1 MGTTAPATSASGFTQ
16 DRQSVSPA
24 ADAGHPLL
32 PEGDPIAAHKVAC
45 EAVSR
50 FLQLKAPDARQVEVL
65 LTLDRHARRTSNR
78 LLRRYVEG
86 NAQLQVFQR
95 EDWSAAL
102 RLSQSFFAAYQHLW
116 RQMRDSTADDWLP
129 HAHRILFQLFHH
141 RQVEFVLRF
150 IRYKKRTPAHWEEIH
165 EIFRFALARG
175 ITRIDVAADRSEQK
189 PAKTTT
195 LEQRFIRLLLLDAIN
210 NGQLSPREVLWA
222 DDWLSRWC
230 KALRLQSRE
239 EKGINQTA
247 QKGFVVDLDAADGLK
262 RAVPSIVTNAHFLDT
277 SPLIPLIEEELRSQ
291 AETDA
296 PHDMSAMATRAG
308 QAVLLK
314 KLAGIVGPAPVH
326 TKRRGERSSVA
337 LAVEGIAG
345 FADIVQVLREEARMR
360 PGSASGQE
368 APEEGVTISPLGVEA
383 YSSALP
389 AGAGIDPD
397 ANPVADKRAV
407 VLRAWQ
413 VKDSS
418 ASGCRMRAQVDDI
431 SPLIPGALIMTRES
445 AHEPWTL
452 SVVRRFRRLM
462 VDHVEIGVEF
472 VGRRP
477 RFVKLVADSTIGQ
490 VGKPGDLQTRCFAAL
505 YLPPSDERPAMAIKT
520 LLLPA
525 RYFNAGHDVTL
536 MSANANYTLRLN
548 QAIRQQFEF
557 ACCPFTVLHKQPVAS
572 GAKPGKRDA

>member
-1 MGTTAPATSASGFTQ
+1 MGTTASAASASALSK
-16 DRQSVSPA
+16 DRHSVGPA
-24 ADAGHPLL
+24 ADEGHPLL
-32 PEGDPIAAHKVAC
+32 PESDPIAAQRAAC

-50 FLQLKAPDARQVEVL
+50 FLQVDAPDARQLEVL

-95 EDWSAAL
+95 QDWSAAL

-116 RQMRDSTADDWLP
+116 RQMKDSADGDWLP

-141 RQVEFVLRF
+141 RHVEFVLRF
-150 IRYKKRTPAHWEEIH
+150 IRYKKRTPALWEEVHQIY
-165 EIFRFALARG
+165 RFALARG
-175 ITRIDVAADRSEQK
+175 IARVDVAADRSEQM

-195 LEQRFIRLLLLDAIN
+195 LEQRFIRLLLLDVVS

-230 KALRLQSRE
+230 KGLRLQSRE
-239 EKGINQTA
+239 EQGANRTA
-247 QKGFVVDLDAADGLK
+247 HRGFAVDLDAADGLK
-262 RAVPSIVTNAHFLDT
+262 RVLPSIVTNAHFLDT
-277 SPLIPLIEEELRSQ
+277 SPLIPLIEEELRSR
-291 AETDA
+291 AETDSR
-296 PHDMSAMATRAG
+296 HDMSATATRAG
-308 QAVLLK
+308 QAMLLK
-314 KLAGIVGPAPVH
+314 KLAGIVGPAPVRI
-326 TKRRGERSSVA
+326 KRRGERSSVA

-360 PGSASGQE
+360 PGGASGQE
-368 APEEGVTISPLGVEA
+368 APEEGVTISPLSAEA
-383 YSSALP
+383 YSPALP
-389 AGAGIDPD
+389 AGAGIDSE
-397 ANPVADKRAV
+397 ANPVADRRAV

-418 ASGCRMRAQVDDI
+418 ESGCRMRAQVNDI

-445 AHEPWTL
+445 EHGPWTL

-472 VGRRP
+472 VGCRP
-477 RFVKLVADSTIGQ
+477 RFVKLVADSTIGS
-490 VGKPGDLQTRCFAAL
+490 VEKPGDTQARCFAAL
-505 YLPPSDERPAMAIKT
+505 YLPPSDERPAIPIKT

-525 RYFNAGHDVTL
+525 RYFDAGRDVTL

-557 ACCPFTVLHKQPVAS
+557 ACCPFTVLHKQPVAA
-572 GAKPGKRDA
+572 GAKPAGK